1 MRIIGCWR
9 IAVERSESVIGEQN
23 LAVLLQS
30 LQPQLQPEPYV
41 FCCVA
46 QADADLVAKAFATV
60 HEAEGLTLV
69 LPATVAEYYRLPA
82 LPQWAR
88 ITLMVHSSLEAV
100 GMIAAISTRL
110 SEHGIS
116 TNPIAGYYH
125 DHVFVQWSRRFEAL
139 ELIEQLGK
147 VKKL

>member
-1 MRIIGCWR
+1 
-9 IAVERSESVIGEQN
+9 VIGEQN

-46 QADADLVAKAFATV
+46 YADAAANTELLATAFAIVRET
-60 HEAEGLTLV
+60 EGLTLI
-69 LPATVAEYYRLPA
+69 LPA
-82 LPQWAR
+82 LVAEQYGLPSVPQWAR

-110 SEHGIS
+110 SEHDIS

-125 DHVFVQWSRRFEAL
+125 DHLFVQWPRRFEAL
-139 ELIEQLGK
+139 QLIEQLGK
-147 VKKL
+147 VKNL